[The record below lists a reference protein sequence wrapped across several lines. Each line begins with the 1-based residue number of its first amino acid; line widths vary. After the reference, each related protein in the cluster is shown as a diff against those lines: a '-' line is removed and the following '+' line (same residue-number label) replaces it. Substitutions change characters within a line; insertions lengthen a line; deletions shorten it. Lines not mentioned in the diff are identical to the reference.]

1 MGEAVE
7 LLLGQYA
14 IISALIE
21 VKKSGRNICPCVAYL
36 QLLKGNNLFY
46 QIKLF
51 GDY

>member
-21 VKKSGRNICPCVAYL
+21 VKKIWKEYL
-36 QLLKGNNLFY
+36 LLCGILAIAQGK
-46 QIKLF
+46 
-51 GDY
+51 